1 MQTME
6 VLVGPPLA
14 ADCEGE
20 LTVRIYPNPVK
31 SILQVETEGSCVSF
45 LRILTAS
52 GSLVESRAF
61 NGQYDAS
68 YLSKGVYILEMSN
81 EEGVS
86 LVRKLFVK
94 N

>member
-1 MQTME
+1 
-6 VLVGPPLA
+6 
-14 ADCEGE
+14 
-20 LTVRIYPNPVK
+20 
-31 SILQVETEGSCVSF
+31 VSF